1 MPSGLDP
8 ATVGTPRRGKG
19 ARVFLD
25 YDQSELDAAYD
36 QARYAP
42 NAQQVQA
49 RYAANS
55 NAARTRIGEPQRLAY
70 GPTPVETLDLYPARA
85 AGAPVFVFVHGGAW
99 RAGTA
104 RNYAFVAE
112 MLVAAGAHCA
122 ILDFITAQE
131 AGGDLSVMVNQVR
144 RAVAWTYRNAR
155 SFGGDP
161 GRLYLGGHSSGAHLA
176 SVCLVTAWERDFGLP
191 RDLIKGALC
200 SSGIYDLKPVRLSA
214 RSTYLK
220 LDDATENALSAER
233 HAARLEAPVLVSYGT
248 AESPEFQ
255 RQARDFVA
263 AIRAAGRRADL
274 LSGEHYNHFEILET
288 LGNPYGLLGRALLKQ
303 MNLA

>member
-104 RNYAFVAE
+104 RNYAFAAE
-112 MLVAAGAHCA
+112 MLV
-122 ILDFITAQE
+122 
-131 AGGDLSVMVNQVR
+131 
-144 RAVAWTYRNAR
+144 
-155 SFGGDP
+155 
-161 GRLYLGGHSSGAHLA
+161 
-176 SVCLVTAWERDFGLP
+176 
-191 RDLIKGALC
+191 
-200 SSGIYDLKPVRLSA
+200 
-214 RSTYLK
+214 
-220 LDDATENALSAER
+220 
-233 HAARLEAPVLVSYGT
+233 
-248 AESPEFQ
+248 
-255 RQARDFVA
+255 
-263 AIRAAGRRADL
+263 
-274 LSGEHYNHFEILET
+274 
-288 LGNPYGLLGRALLKQ
+288 
-303 MNLA
+303 